1 MTICLR
7 IAMIL
12 ASVRRAKMRHEIA
25 MARVNRARRMI
36 MPEERKRVRYT

>member
-12 ASVRRAKMRHEIA
+12 ASVRRAKQRREIA

-36 MPEERKRVRYT
+36 KIGRAHV